1 VKKNKIIIS
10 GGGTGGHIYPGIA
23 IGNCLKNFN
32 PLNQILFVGA
42 FGNMEMKKV
51 PQEGFKIKG
60 LWISGLNRKEWWKN
74 FFLPIK
80 IFVSLFQAFLIWI
93 KFRPDV
99 MIGTG
104 GYASLPILIVG
115 SIFKT
120 KIVIQEQNYLPGI
133 SNKILSRFASII
145 AVAYENMERFFPQSK
160 IILTGNPVRSSL
172 IQLKIEKQTFKK
184 NIPNNKLGLNILVLG
199 GSLGSK
205 KINEVIY
212 NNLIF
217 FKKNKIKLTWQC
229 GNNYY
234 DRYKTQQDESIKIFP
249 FLEQIEKFYDEC
261 DIIISRAGALT
272 ISELCIVGKPSIL
285 IPSPNVSENHQFHNA
300 KYLLDK
306 RAAIMI
312 EEKKITNEFIVQLEK
327 LLISKIIRKQLSS
340 AIYKLGKPNATKDI
354 VFQINKILADG
365 QRK

>member
-1 VKKNKIIIS
+1 MKKNKIIIS

-23 IGNCLKNFN
+23 IGNYLKNFN

-60 LWISGLNRKEWWKN
+60 LWISGLNRNEWWKN

-80 IFVSLFQAFLIWI
+80 ILVSLFQALLIWI

-104 GYASLPILIVG
+104 GYASLPILIIG

-133 SNKILSRFASII
+133 SNKILSSFASII
-145 AVAYENMERFFPQSK
+145 AVAYENMERFFPQNK

-172 IQLKIEKQTFKK
+172 IQSKQQMKTTKK
-184 NIPNNKLGLNILVLG
+184 NIHNNKISLNILVLG

-205 KINEVIY
+205 KINEVVS

-229 GNNYY
+229 GKNYF
-234 DRYKTQQDESIKIFP
+234 DRYKNLQDKFIKIFP
-249 FLEQIEKFYDEC
+249 FLEQIEKFYDKC

-312 EEKKITNEFIVQLEK
+312 EEKKINNEFILHLEK
-327 LLISKIIRKQLSS
+327 LLISKIIRKQLST
-340 AIYKLGKPNATKDI
+340 AIYKLSKPNATKDI

>member
-1 VKKNKIIIS
+1 VKKNRIIIS

-32 PLNQILFVGA
+32 PLNRILFVGA
-42 FGNMEMKKV
+42 YGNMEMKKV
-51 PQEGFKIKG
+51 PQAGFKIKG

-80 IFVSLFQAFLIWI
+80 ILVSLFQALLIWV

-104 GYASLPILIVG
+104 GYASLPILIIG

-145 AVAYENMERFFPQSK
+145 AVAYENMERFFPQNK
-160 IILTGNPVRSSL
+160 IILTGNPVRSTL
-172 IQLKIEKQTFKK
+172 IKKLEIQTTKK
-184 NIPNNKLGLNILVLG
+184 NIPYDKISLNILVLG
-199 GSLGSK
+199 GSLGSE
-205 KINEVIY
+205 KINEVIS

-217 FKKNKIKLTWQC
+217 FKRNKIKLTWQC
-229 GNNYY
+229 GNNYF
-234 DRYKTQQDESIKIFP
+234 DRYKNSQDKLIKIFP

-285 IPSPNVSENHQFHNA
+285 IPSPNVAENHQFHNA

-306 RAAIMI
+306 KAAIMI
-312 EEKKITNEFIVQLEK
+312 EEKKINNEFIIQLEK
-327 LLISKIIRKQLSS
+327 LLISKITRKQLST
-340 AIYKLGKPNATKDI
+340 AIYKLGKPNATNDI
-354 VFQINKILADG
+354 VFQINKILTDG
-365 QRK
+365 